1 VAGTKLDRAKLD
13 VLQQKFDELVR
24 ERFPGAAIEK
34 VAVLQYGDD
43 PEIEPGELLAR
54 VVLQAGESEE
64 EREQAM
70 RAFDDAHR
78 DAIRKLN
85 HDLNRVPE
93 IGLLEIIVGDS
104 EAKGA
109 HPVRKMRMARP
120 PRGLEGAEGQL
131 TPVMARLG
139 PEDLETVDALITAGI
154 AANRAEAVRW
164 ALARIRERPAY
175 EKLRERA
182 REIEELK
189 AQF

>member
-1 VAGTKLDRAKLD
+1 VAKAKLDRAKLD

-24 ERFPGAAIEK
+24 ERLPGAAIER

-54 VVLQAGESEE
+54 IVLRSGESEE
-64 EREQAM
+64 DRKKAM
-70 RAFDDAHR
+70 RTFDDEQR
-78 DAIRKLN
+78 DAI
-85 HDLNRVPE
+85 HDLRGELNKVPE
-93 IGLLEIIVGDS
+93 IGVLEVVVGD
-104 EAKGA
+104 KGTKG
-109 HPVRKMRMARP
+109 PIPIRKMRMGHRS
-120 PRGLEGAEGQL
+120 GVLEAGEVQL

-139 PEDLETVDALITAGI
+139 LEDLETVDTLITAGI
-154 AANRAEAVRW
+154 AANRADAVRW

>member
-1 VAGTKLDRAKLD
+1 VARAKLDKAKLD

-24 ERFPGAAIEK
+24 ERLPGAAIEK

-64 EREQAM
+64 ERKQAM

-78 DAIRKLN
+78 DAIRELN

-104 EAKGA
+104 EAEGA
-109 HPVRKMRMARP
+109 HPVRKMRMGRP
-120 PRGLEGAEGQL
+120 PRGLDAAEGQL

-139 PEDLETVDALITAGI
+139 TEDLETVDALITAGI

>member
-1 VAGTKLDRAKLD
+1 VAGAKLERAKLD
-13 VLQQKFDELVR
+13 LLQQKFDELVR

-54 VVLQAGESEE
+54 VVLQSGKSEE
-64 EREQAM
+64 ERKQAM

-78 DAIRKLN
+78 DAIRGIRR
-85 HDLNRVPE
+85 DLDQVPE
-93 IGLLEIIVGDS
+93 IGILEFVVGGKSADS
-104 EAKGA
+104 HG
-109 HPVRKMRMARP
+109 PIRKMRMGRP
-120 PRGLEGAEGQL
+120 DSALESAEVSL

>member
-1 VAGTKLDRAKLD
+1 VAKAKLGKAALEA
-13 VLQQKFDELVR
+13 LQQKFDELAR
-24 ERFPGAAIEK
+24 ERLPGAAIEQ

-54 VVLQAGESEE
+54 IVLRAGESGED
-64 EREQAM
+64 RKKSM
-70 RAFDDAHR
+70 RAFDDEHR
-78 DAIRKLN
+78 DALHELRTELN
-85 HDLNRVPE
+85 KVPE
-93 IGLLEIIVGDS
+93 IGLLEIIVGDKD
-104 EAKGA
+104 AKG
-109 HPVRKMRMARP
+109 PVPIRRMRMGNMSSA
-120 PRGLEGAEGQL
+120 LETAEVQL

-139 PEDLETVDALITAGI
+139 PDDLETVDTLITAGI
-154 AANRAEAVRW
+154 AGNRAEAVRW

>member
-1 VAGTKLDRAKLD
+1 MERGKLDR
-13 VLQQKFDELVR
+13 LQQRFDELVR
-24 ERFPGAAIEK
+24 ERFPGAAIER
-34 VAVLQYGDD
+34 VEVLQYGDD
-43 PEIEPGELLAR
+43 PKIEPGELQGR
-54 VVLQAGESEE
+54 IVLESGSSEE
-64 EREQAM
+64 ERKRTLHDFHE
-70 RAFDDAHR
+70 AHD
-78 DAIRKLN
+78 DAIREMRCGL
-85 HDLNRVPE
+85 DRFPEVGALEFITGGGPQDNRVPV
-93 IGLLEIIVGDS
+93 L
-104 EAKGA
+104 
-109 HPVRKMRMARP
+109 KMRLERP
-120 PRGLEGAEGQL
+120 REALEAAGVPL

>member
-1 VAGTKLDRAKLD
+1 MERAHLNR
-13 VLQQKFDELVR
+13 LQQQFDELVR
-24 ERFPGAAIEK
+24 ERFPGAAIER
-34 VAVLQYGDD
+34 VEVLQYGDD

-54 VVLQAGESEE
+54 VVLQAGEDEE
-64 EREQAM
+64 ERRQVLEG
-70 RAFDDAHR
+70 FHDAHR
-78 DAIRKLN
+78 DAIRDMRHHL
-85 HDLNRVPE
+85 DRIPE
-93 IGLLEIIVGDS
+93 VGILEFVAGDV
-104 EAKGA
+104 AAGA
-109 HPVRKMRMARP
+109 HGPIRKMRLGRP
-120 PRGLEGAEGQL
+120 HGALETVGVPL

-154 AANRAEAVRW
+154 TANRAEAVRW

>member
-1 VAGTKLDRAKLD
+1 MERATLDRLT
-13 VLQQKFDELVR
+13 QQFEESVR
-24 ERFPGAAIEK
+24 ERFPAAAIQR

-54 VVLQAGESEE
+54 VIIEAGESKE
-64 EREQAM
+64 ERKQALD
-70 RAFDDAHR
+70 AFHLAHR
-78 DAIRKLN
+78 DAMHEMRR
-85 HDLNRVPE
+85 DLDRIPE
-93 IGLLEIIVGDS
+93 VGLIEFVAGGETED
-104 EAKGA
+104 GVDRG
-109 HPVRKMRMARP
+109 PRMRLGLGR
-120 PRGLEGAEGQL
+120 PRGELEAAGVPL

-139 PEDLETVDALITAGI
+139 PDDLETVDALITAGI

-175 EKLRERA
+175 AQLRQRA

>member
-1 VAGTKLDRAKLD
+1 VARAKLEKAKLD

-24 ERFPGAAIEK
+24 ERLPDAAIER

-54 VVLQAGESEE
+54 IVLQSGESEE
-64 EREQAM
+64 ERKQAM
-70 RAFDDAHR
+70 RALDDEYR
-78 DAIRKLN
+78 DAMRQIRR
-85 HDLNRVPE
+85 DLDQVPE
-93 IGLLEIIVGDS
+93 VGTVEIVVGEKS
-104 EAKGA
+104 AEGRG
-109 HPVRKMRMARP
+109 PIRKMRFDRERSA
-120 PRGLEGAEGQL
+120 LDTAEVSL